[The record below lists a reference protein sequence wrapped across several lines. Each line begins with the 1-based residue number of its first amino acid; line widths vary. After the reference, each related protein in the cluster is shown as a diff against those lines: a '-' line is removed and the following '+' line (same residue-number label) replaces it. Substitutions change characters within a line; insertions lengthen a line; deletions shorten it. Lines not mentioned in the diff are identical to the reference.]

1 MRSVY
6 IMPLIFR
13 HCHCFFIYTQERMR
27 TILSGFRFSRELK
40 TSWHSVKISIK
51 VVYTLNDWV
60 RQKV

>member
-1 MRSVY
+1 MRSVS
-6 IMPLIFR
+6 ILPLILM
-13 HCHCFFIYTQERMR
+13 FFIYSQERMR

-51 VVYTLNDWV
+51 VVYTPNDWV